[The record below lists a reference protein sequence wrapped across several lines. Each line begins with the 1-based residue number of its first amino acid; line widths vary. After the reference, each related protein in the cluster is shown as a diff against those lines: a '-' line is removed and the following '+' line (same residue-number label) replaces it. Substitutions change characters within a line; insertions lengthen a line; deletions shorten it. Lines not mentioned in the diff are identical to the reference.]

1 MSTDGFSEPRIVFE
15 RLARKFGRLKPR
27 THTQRAG
34 ATEPFSEGRDPGS
47 MSDAFDDLTSM
58 HGWDAHLARA
68 ELLAEWAQVV
78 GSDVAAHTTPVSS
91 DHGIVEVHCDSNA
104 WATQLRMMRS
114 HVLATLHEKF
124 PNAEIVE
131 VRIKAPGAPSWKHGR
146 RSVSGR
152 GPRDTYS

>member
-1 MSTDGFSEPRIVFE
+1 MNADGFSEPRAVFE

-27 THTQRAG
+27 GSQSRREA
-34 ATEPFSEGRDPGS
+34 AEPFSDGRDPGS
-47 MSDAFDDLTSM
+47 MSDAFEDLSTM
-58 HGWDAHLARA
+58 YGWNAHLARA
-68 ELLAEWAQVV
+68 ELLAEWEHVV
-78 GSDVAAHTTPVSS
+78 GVDVAAHTTPVSS

-104 WATQLRMMRS
+104 WATQLRMIRAQ
-114 HVLATLHEKF
+114 VLSTLHEKF
-124 PNAEIVE
+124 PLAEIVE